1 MVNIEAD
8 FNENCTDVIFKE
20 TKWKFPLGALKA
32 IQIEVTGNYHKL
44 NLTFDHAMIV
54 KIMAEF
60 GSTKKKWKDKR
71 SLKFS
76 DRVTLRDFVF
86 HLKRLYHLH
95 RRSKLAQE
103 KNNIGEKIV
112 VTEK

>member
-1 MVNIEAD
+1 MINIEAD
-8 FNENCTDVIFKE
+8 FNEACTDVIFKE

-32 IQIEVTGNYHKL
+32 LQIEVTGQYFKL
-44 NLTFDHAMIV
+44 NLFFDQAQII
-54 KIMAEF
+54 KIMSEF

-71 SLKFS
+71 SLKFV

-95 RRSKLAQE
+95 RRS
-103 KNNIGEKIV
+103 
-112 VTEK
+112 